1 EGGAKDVGRQEAQ
14 EQTKPPAAVDEEL
27 GNAGAVGRFQK
38 RGQGQAKREEAEQND
53 GQLERGEDAKSPPE
67 KAADGGCAEGLGSCG
82 KLIGRGS
89 FPRSRRLRN
98 GPDGTRWV
106 EQLGWGHGLSRREKR
121 EGIEVPGNDARRNDC
136 WAMPAA
142 RSQRA
147 GPEYTSFV
155 RRRSRPCPV

>member
-1 EGGAKDVGRQEAQ
+1 AEDQDQKAGVRDQKAGLMLLPGPAPPCQPVPVHFIEGGAKDVGRQEAQ

-67 KAADGGCAEGLGSCG
+67 KAADGGFAEGLGSCG
-82 KLIGRGS
+82 KLIGRGR

-121 EGIEVPGNDARRNDC
+121 EGIEVPG
-136 WAMPAA
+136 
-142 RSQRA
+142 
-147 GPEYTSFV
+147 
-155 RRRSRPCPV
+155 